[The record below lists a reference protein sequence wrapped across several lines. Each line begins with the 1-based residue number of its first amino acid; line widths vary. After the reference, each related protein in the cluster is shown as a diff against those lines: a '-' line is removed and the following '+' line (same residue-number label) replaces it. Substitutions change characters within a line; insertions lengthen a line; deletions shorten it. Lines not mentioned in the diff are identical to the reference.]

1 MESPMEIME
10 QLKVFISPHPVLY
23 PEAGDVFTPSGEN
36 SIRFF
41 FEGGF
46 IVEGKAPDLQ
56 INFNNDELLILAI
69 GQSVYRFK
77 RTALVGFELVL
88 VNSKHESLEDRNM
101 KGLLH

>member
-1 MESPMEIME
+1 MAILKK
-10 QLKVFISPHPVLY
+10 LKVFIVPHPVLH
-23 PEAGDVFTPSGEN
+23 PEAGDVFTPHGEN

-46 IVEGKAPDLQ
+46 IVEGKAPELQ
-56 INFNNDELLILAI
+56 INFNDNELLILSI

-77 RTALVGFELVL
+77 RTALLGFELVL
-88 VNSKHESLEDRNM
+88 VNSKHESLEVRNM